1 MYDGCTAIDYS
12 TYFAWKKN
20 RIKWSAVM
28 FFLMYVYAYTLKNRD
43 RDRLGNLYINT
54 YNE

>member
-12 TYFAWKKN
+12 TSHGKKTESN
-20 RIKWSAVM
+20 GRLLC
-28 FFLMYVYAYTLKNRD
+28 FFLYVYAYTLKNRD
-43 RDRLGNLYINT
+43 RDCLGNQYINT